1 METVKKGTQ
10 PRQKTEVNK
19 MTKTYF
25 FPDDYTEF
33 DIFGQ
38 EMPVCID
45 RAECER
51 LARDYE
57 MDVDDFMD
65 NMHEATETE
74 IEEYGIAE

>member
-1 METVKKGTQ
+1 
-10 PRQKTEVNK
+10 

-38 EMPVCID
+38 EIPVCID

-51 LARDYE
+51 LAREYE
-57 MDVDDFMD
+57 MTVAEFMGQ
-65 NMHEATETE
+65 MHEASESE
-74 IEEYGIAE
+74 IAEYGTYNAE

>member
-1 METVKKGTQ
+1 
-10 PRQKTEVNK
+10 

-45 RAECER
+45 RAEVSGWLES
-51 LARDYE
+51 
-57 MDVDDFMD
+57 MK
-65 NMHEATETE
+65 
-74 IEEYGIAE
+74 

>member
-1 METVKKGTQ
+1 M
-10 PRQKTEVNK
+10 
-19 MTKTYF
+19 KTYF

-38 EMPVCID
+38 EIPVCID

-57 MDVDDFMD
+57 MDVDDFMA

>member
-1 METVKKGTQ
+1 
-10 PRQKTEVNK
+10 
-19 MTKTYF
+19 MTKTYY

-45 RAECER
+45 RAECEW
-51 LARDYE
+51 LAEQYE
-57 MDVDDFMD
+57 MTIDDFMD